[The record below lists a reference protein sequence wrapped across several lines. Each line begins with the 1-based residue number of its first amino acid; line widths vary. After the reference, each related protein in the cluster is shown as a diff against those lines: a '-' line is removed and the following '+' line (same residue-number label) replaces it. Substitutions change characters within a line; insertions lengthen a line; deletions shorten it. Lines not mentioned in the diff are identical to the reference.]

1 MGDVDTLI
9 MHPATM
15 SHSKVPLEIR
25 LAHGITDG
33 LVRVSVGI
41 ESVQDIL
48 GDLSQALEG

>member
-1 MGDVDTLI
+1 
-9 MHPATM
+9 M